1 MRTTVTVDGE
11 RLAKARESMGITTT
25 PDRVRAGNGA
35 LIRREVA
42 RRPLALQGTMPD
54 LEVPRRCRSR
64 PMRAS

>member
-1 MRTTVTVDGE
+1 MRTTVTIGDDL
-11 RLAKARESMGITTT
+11 LAKARESTGITTT

-54 LEVPRRCRSR
+54 LE
-64 PMRAS
+64 